1 MVSASLPNPA
11 GDGMPLRGKD
21 PNGFQNPRGLVGKE
35 AHGVIDL
42 LITGA
47 TIVTMDPDRRV
58 IENGQVAVDD
68 GQIIGV
74 GADLA
79 YEARKMIHAP
89 KCVVLP
95 GLVNGHTHVYQAIIE
110 GIGYDMHFDPWNWRF
125 LFPVV
130 SKVNPEH
137 AEASA
142 ELAALEMVKSGT
154 TTVSDHWYLHTDLNN
169 IYRVTEV
176 FDRAGMRAQMVYG
189 LLDRTFAGERI
200 ESEYMTMIQR
210 EEVLMDEA
218 RRFASEWHGRR
229 RTTVALGPGST
240 EDISQS
246 LLEKTV
252 ELARELDIN
261 ISTHVAG
268 WIEINAYTLRL
279 FGERDLEHLHSTGLT
294 GPRGVFFHA
303 VWLSDR
309 EIEILARTGSKVVH
323 CPVANAYLGY
333 GIAPVAHML
342 ARGIPVG
349 LGTDGAASYTY
360 DMWEVGRAA
369 AMLQK
374 ASRLD
379 GEAVTAE
386 EILAMLTIDGAG
398 ALGLEKEIGSLEVG
412 KRADMIVVDFNQPHL
427 LPVSRYA
434 PKLVYSARGSDVIH
448 VIVDGQ
454 VVMEDR
460 QMQTMDEAGVMAR
473 ALEVRHDLVARAGQE
488 TRDLLAAPW
497 PESGPF
503 WRSIVRPGM
512 TKARS
517 TSDDAHQSATE

>member
-1 MVSASLPNPA
+1 M
-11 GDGMPLRGKD
+11 
-21 PNGFQNPRGLVGKE
+21 
-35 AHGVIDL
+35 IDL
-42 LITGA
+42 LITQA
-47 TIVTMDPDRRV
+47 TIVTMDPARRV
-58 IENGQVAVDD
+58 IEKGEVAVDQ
-68 GQIIGV
+68 GRIIGV
-74 GADLA
+74 GSGLD
-79 YEARKMIHAP
+79 YPARKTISAP

-95 GLVNGHTHVYQAIIE
+95 GLVNGHTHVYQALIE

-130 SKVNPEH
+130 SKMKPEH

-142 ELAALEMVKSGT
+142 ELAALEMIKSGT
-154 TTVSDHWYLHTDLNN
+154 TTVSDHWYLHTDLEN

-189 LLDRTFAGERI
+189 LLDQTFAGERI

-210 EEVLMDEA
+210 EEVLVDEA
-218 RRFASEWHGRR
+218 RRFAAEWHRRR

-246 LLEKTV
+246 LMEKTV
-252 ELARELDIN
+252 ALARELEIN
-261 ISTHVAG
+261 VSTHVAG
-268 WIEINAYTLRL
+268 WIEINAYTLRH
-279 FGERDLEHLHSTGLT
+279 FGQRDLEHLHSLGLT

-309 EIEILARTGSKVVH
+309 EIEILAQTGSKVIH
-323 CPVANAYLGY
+323 CPMANAYLGY

-342 ARGIPVG
+342 ARGIPIG
-349 LGTDGAASYTY
+349 LGTDGAASYTC

-386 EILAMLTIDGAG
+386 EVLAMLTIDGAR
-398 ALGLEKEIGSLEVG
+398 ALGLADEIGSLEVG
-412 KRADMIVVDFNQPHL
+412 KRADLIVVDFDRPHL
-427 LPVSRYA
+427 LPTGRYA
-434 PKLVYSARGSDVIH
+434 PKLVYSVRGSDVIH
-448 VIVDGQ
+448 VVVDGQ
-454 VVMEDR
+454 VVMENR
-460 QMQTMDEAGVMAR
+460 RVQTLDEAAVMAR
-473 ALEVRHDLVARAGQE
+473 AMAARRELVALAGQE

-497 PESGPF
+497 PSTGPF
-503 WRSIVRPGM
+503 WRAV
-512 TKARS
+512 AR
-517 TSDDAHQSATE
+517 

>member
-1 MVSASLPNPA
+1 M
-11 GDGMPLRGKD
+11 
-21 PNGFQNPRGLVGKE
+21 
-35 AHGVIDL
+35 IDL
-42 LITGA
+42 LITEA
-47 TIVTMDPDRRV
+47 TIITMDSSRRV
-58 IENGQVAVDD
+58 FQNGQVAVDG

-79 YEARKMIHAP
+79 YEARKTIHALN
-89 KCVVLP
+89 CVVLP
-95 GLVNGHTHVYQAIIE
+95 GMVNAHTHVYQAVIE

-125 LFPVV
+125 LFPIV
-130 SKVNPEH
+130 SQMKPSH

-142 ELAALEMVKSGT
+142 ELAALEMIKSGT
-154 TTVSDHWYLHTDLNN
+154 TTVSDHWYLHTDLMN
-169 IYRVTEV
+169 IYRVAEV

-189 LLDRTFAGERI
+189 LLDQTFAGERI

-210 EEVLMDEA
+210 EDVLVDEA
-218 RRFASEWHGRR
+218 RRFAGEWHRQR

-246 LLEKTV
+246 LMAKTV

-261 ISTHVAG
+261 VATHVAG
-268 WIEINAYTLRL
+268 WIEINAYTLQH
-279 FGERDLEHLHSTGLT
+279 FGERDLEHLHSLGLT

-323 CPVANAYLGY
+323 CPMANAYLGY

-342 ARGIPVG
+342 ARGVPVG

-360 DMWEVGRAA
+360 DMWEVGRGA

-386 EILAMLTIDGAG
+386 EILAMLTIDGAR
-398 ALGLEKEIGSLEVG
+398 ALGLEDEIGSIEVG
-412 KRADMIVVDFNQPHL
+412 KRADLIVVDFNQPHL
-427 LPVSRYA
+427 LPGGRYV
-434 PKLVYSARGSDVIH
+434 PKLIYSARGSDVLH
-448 VIVDGQ
+448 AVVDGQ
-454 VVMEDR
+454 LVMENR
-460 QMQTMDEAGVMAR
+460 QVRTMDEAAVMAR
-473 ALEVRHDLVARAGQE
+473 ALEVRRDLVALAGQE
-488 TRDLLAAPW
+488 ARDLLAAPW

-503 WRSIVRPGM
+503 WRSIVQSG
-512 TKARS
+512 RS
-517 TSDDAHQSATE
+517 GG